1 MRQTPFSRND
11 VGSMSRVVSTGVFRA
26 RLILDWRGWHRMRIT
41 AGRTAEARRFLCF
54 TCGVLL
60 ASTFW
65 VTPLAH
71 LAHRSLTGHMVQHL
85 LLMTVAAPLIL
96 SGEPALVLGYRMIT
110 QRVVGFFDRPFRHR
124 SLNSEWRSSANLVL
138 CWMAGTAVVIW
149 WHIPSVFAFSMYSQA
164 GHELE
169 KATFLVGGILFWG
182 PVLRQRAYSE
192 RRSPWAIVFYLFF
205 GTLPCDALAAFLTFC
220 GRNIYAV
227 YSSGSESLQRLALLD
242 QETAGAL
249 MWTWVTFVYLVP
261 AVLIAISRLSG
272 TRTTWECSGD
282 HHCQTCH

>member
-1 MRQTPFSRND
+1 MRQTSFSRND
-11 VGSMSRVVSTGVFRA
+11 VGSMSRVVSTGVFQA
-26 RLILDWRGWHRMRIT
+26 GLVLDWRGWYRMKN
-41 AGRTAEARRFLCF
+41 TAERTDAARRFMCF

-71 LAHRSLTGHMVQHL
+71 LNHRSLTGHMVQHL

-96 SGEPALVLGYRMIT
+96 SGEPALVLAYKMIT
-110 QRVVGFFDRPFRHR
+110 QRVVGFLDRPFRHR
-124 SLNSEWRSSANLVL
+124 SLNSGWGWSAQLVL

-149 WHIPSVFAFSMYSQA
+149 WHIPSVFAFSMHSQA

-169 KATFLVGGILFWG
+169 KATFLVGGILFWQ

-192 RRSPWAIVFYLFF
+192 RRPRWTIVFYLFF
-205 GTLPCDALAAFLTFC
+205 ATLPCDVLAAFLTFC

-242 QETAGAL
+242 QERAGAL

-261 AVLIAISRLSG
+261 AVVITISRLSAG
-272 TRTTWECSGD
+272 CTTWECSSG
-282 HHCQTCH
+282 HNCQTCH